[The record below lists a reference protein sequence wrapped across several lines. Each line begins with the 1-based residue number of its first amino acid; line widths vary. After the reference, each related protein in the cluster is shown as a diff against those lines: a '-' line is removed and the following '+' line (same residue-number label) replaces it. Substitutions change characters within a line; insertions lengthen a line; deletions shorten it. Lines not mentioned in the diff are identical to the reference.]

1 MANKKTIQISFQD
14 AYQVFKN
21 QDLGQKRM
29 IDRGESDKEIIE
41 DILLHYGVELINPN
55 DENLE
60 EEKQVSFITI
70 ANFWYFHGL
79 AHWCRRLHNQD
90 LCDCRYKVRSDQD
103 LKFEDTE
110 PNFT

>member
-1 MANKKTIQISFQD
+1 MFTFRTAAAAGGCLVYVMISNMANKKTIQISFQD

-29 IDRGESDKEIIE
+29 IDRGESDKEIVE

-60 EEKQVSFITI
+60 EEKQVTFITI
-70 ANFWYFHGL
+70 ANFWYFHGFGSL
-79 AHWCRRLHNQD
+79 
-90 LCDCRYKVRSDQD
+90 VPTTS
-103 LKFEDTE
+103 
-110 PNFT
+110 